1 MRGNWHGPLTG
12 SGCFRYSRT
21 MSFDLSD
28 LLRDWPF
35 EPGQLQV
42 RKIVGSDGLEK
53 LQLRLDMGVLQMEM
67 RGRPDGQQPHGMDT
81 EFEYQTER
89 AREVG
94 EEFELTVD
102 QIAELQSEGVQYY
115 HRYLALF
122 QLGDWAG
129 VIRDTKRNL
138 EMFNFVA
145 RHAPNEGAAWAMQ
158 EFRPYVLMMN
168 TRAKANLAMEKG
180 DAEAAIGLVEKGI
193 SRIEKFLRD
202 HTRDEEAGEGEGGNS
217 DVANLREWLAE
228 LRKVKP
234 LTPAEKLR
242 REMEQAIQDEKYE
255 RAAELRDAI
264 RDLRRNR

>member
-1 MRGNWHGPLTG
+1 
-12 SGCFRYSRT
+12 

-42 RKIVGSDGLEK
+42 RKIVGSDGREK

-67 RGRPDGQQPHGMDT
+67 RGRPDGQVPHGADT
-81 EFEYQTER
+81 EYEFQTER
-89 AREVG
+89 AREKG
-94 EEFELTVD
+94 EDFELTAEE
-102 QIAELQSEGVQYY
+102 IGELQAEGVQYY

-122 QLGDWAG
+122 QLGDWAS

-145 RHAPNEGAAWAMQ
+145 KHAQDEEAAWLVQ
-158 EFRPYVLMMN
+158 QFRPYVLMMN
-168 TRAKANLAMEKG
+168 TRAKANLALEKS
-180 DAEAAIGLVEKGI
+180 DVESAIALVEKGVAK
-193 SRIEKFLRD
+193 IERFLKDSVRD
-202 HTRDEEAGEGEGGNS
+202 DDATAGEVDNS
-217 DVANLREWLAE
+217 EVASLREWLEE

-234 LTPAEKLR
+234 LTPVEKLR
-242 REMEQAIQDEKYE
+242 HEMEQAVEAEKYE

-264 RDLRRNR
+264 RELRRKE